1 MTHRIPALLFLAAQI
16 IAGLVVGL
24 PLGYV
29 AKRIYR
35 GIHGHP
41 RRRWLRGLE
50 QLFQDVDLENLEEG
64 VE

>member
-1 MTHRIPALLFLAAQI
+1 VTHRIPALLFLAAQI
-16 IAGLVVGL
+16 AAGLVVGL

-35 GIHGHP
+35 GVHGHP
-41 RRRWLRGLE
+41 RRRWLQALE
-50 QLFQDVDLENLEEG
+50 QLFQDTGLEE